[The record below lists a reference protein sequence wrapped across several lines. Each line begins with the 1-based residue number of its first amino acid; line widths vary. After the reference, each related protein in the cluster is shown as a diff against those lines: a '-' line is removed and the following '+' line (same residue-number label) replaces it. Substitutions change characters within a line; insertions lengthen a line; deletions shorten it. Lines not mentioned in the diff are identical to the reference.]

1 MKTDSNK
8 NSAAAREDASINMP
22 LSEFIPLIAALMA
35 LVALSIDI
43 MLPTLPNIARSYALA
58 DPNEPQLVITSY
70 LGGFA
75 LGQIMWGP
83 ASDRLGRRPVLLF
96 GLCIYLAGA
105 AGALLSGSF
114 GTLLLMRALQGLG
127 AAAPRVISLA
137 IVRDTF
143 SGRPMARVMSF
154 VMMVFLIVPIL
165 APLLGQA
172 LAHQGGWQSTFYAL
186 VAFGLIILIWASV
199 RLPETRHEAD
209 RKNARSESLRSSFAS
224 VLSNRQTVGYT
235 IAAGFL
241 FGCLMAYISSAQ
253 QVFVDVFKLG
263 DAFPIVFGAVASV
276 MIPASITNSRLVMR
290 LGMRRLSQIAL
301 VVFSIVSVGL
311 TVIALM
317 RTPPFIPF
325 CGLLASAFFCFG
337 MIQPNFN
344 ALAME
349 PLNTDSG
356 TGSSLIG
363 FYQTGAAAL
372 IGWFIGHLFD
382 GTLLPLSVGFLVCA
396 LATFF
401 VVMATEGP
409 RNMFNT
415 GPQHG
420 GRR

>member
-1 MKTDSNK
+1 MQTSPNQKSPHQH
-8 NSAAAREDASINMP
+8 SSHQLP
-22 LSEFIPLIAALMA
+22 LVEFVPLIAALMA

-58 DPNEPQLVITSY
+58 DPNAPQLVITSY
-70 LGGFA
+70 MGGFA

-96 GLCIYLAGA
+96 GLAIYLAGA

-114 GTLLLMRALQGLG
+114 GTLLFMRAMQGLG

-137 IVRDTF
+137 IVRDIF

-154 VMMVFLIVPIL
+154 VMMVFLVVPVF
-165 APLLGQA
+165 APLLGQT
-172 LAHQGGWQSTFYAL
+172 LAHEGGWRSTFYAL
-186 VAFGLIILIWASV
+186 TIFGLVVLVWAGI
-199 RLPETRHEAD
+199 RLPETRHDDD
-209 RKNARSESLRSSFAS
+209 RKKARSEALMASFAS

-253 QVFVDVFKLG
+253 QIFVDVFKLG
-263 DAFPIVFGAVASV
+263 DAFPIVFGVVAAV

-290 LGMRRLSQIAL
+290 LGMRRLSQTAL
-301 VVFSIVSVGL
+301 LGFVASAAGL
-311 TVIALM
+311 AMIALM
-317 RTPPFIPF
+317 DEPPLLPF
-325 CGLLASAFFCFG
+325 CLFLAGAFFCFG
-337 MIQPNFN
+337 MIQPTFN

-382 GTLLPLSVGFLVCA
+382 GTVMPLAVGFLACA
-396 LATFF
+396 LATFL
-401 VVMATEGP
+401 VVVATEGP
-409 RNMFNT
+409 DNMFKA
-415 GPQHG
+415 GAPP
-420 GRR
+420 